1 MGDGIISLVALCV
14 SIASLIVSIVSLI
27 RLFYLDYA
35 SKISRVSGVIMWGA
49 GSNYQ
54 PFIIVQNTGN
64 TVAVIDDIVVKYNN
78 SKVFSVSFLNDRSL
92 SEYAI
97 IPAGEIKKI
106 PIKIDE
112 YKTTQSNLKKKLEI
126 IIRLANGKK
135 AVSKQYYTPEKL
147 GELIFCNELF
157 KE

>member
-1 MGDGIISLVALCV
+1 MGEGFISSIALCV
-14 SIASLIVSIVSLI
+14 SISSLVVSIVSLI

-49 GSNYQ
+49 GSNFQ
-54 PFIIVQNTGN
+54 PIIIVQNTGN

-78 SKVFSVSFLNDRSL
+78 SKVFSVSFLNDRSI

-106 PIKIDE
+106 PITIDE
-112 YKTTQSNLKKKLEI
+112 YKTTQSNLKKKLEV
-126 IIRLANGKK
+126 IIRLTNGKK
-135 AVSKQYYTPEKL
+135 AVSEQYYTPAKFE
-147 GELIFCNELF
+147 ELIFCNELF